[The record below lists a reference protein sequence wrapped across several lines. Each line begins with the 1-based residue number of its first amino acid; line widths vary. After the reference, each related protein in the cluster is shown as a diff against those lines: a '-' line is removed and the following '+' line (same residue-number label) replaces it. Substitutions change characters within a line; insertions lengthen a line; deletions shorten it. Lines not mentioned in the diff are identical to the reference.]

1 MYEYRYIEI
10 RKPGR
15 LHTLISVPD
24 LAKLIV
30 RWPVQAHG
38 NDRDRERDRDRDRDT
53 MIVFRVERG
62 EHLNSS
68 DREGLGT
75 GNTGLDLSAN
85 ARFPGAARLE
95 IEAGIV
101 VRLLHRIAAESA
113 TESAFGRDYRDE
125 AAGGS
130 ARVWVNLQL
139 CAQRLKTSRPSRA
152 SRPRPCQTS

>member
-1 MYEYRYIEI
+1 MDYEYHDIEI

-24 LAKLIV
+24 LANLVV
-30 RWPVQAHG
+30 RWPVEAHG
-38 NDRDRERDRDRDRDT
+38 NDRDRDRDT

-75 GNTGLDLSAN
+75 GNAGLDLFAD
-85 ARFPGAARLE
+85 ARLPGAAGLE

-113 TESAFGRDYRDE
+113 FCRENRDE

-139 CAQRLKTSRPSRA
+139 CAQRLKTSRPSRV